1 MRVFLETNLLASAL
15 GTRGVCADL
24 LQAVVLDHTLL
35 WSVAVRTELERTLA
49 SAFRLPGPIISGYLD
64 FLDQVAE
71 TAPEAPPLP
80 LAVPDPADVPIL
92 AGAASAGAELFV
104 TGDKA
109 LLQLVRIGSM
119 DVVSVRQ
126 TWERL
131 SARA

>member
-1 MRVFLETNLLASAL
+1 MRVFLDTNVLVSAL

-35 WSVAVRTELERTLA
+35 WNVAVRTGLERTLA
-49 SAFRLPGPIISGYLD
+49 SAFRLPGPLISGYLD
-64 FLDQVAE
+64 FLAQVAE
-71 TAPEAPPLP
+71 TAPEAPALP

-92 AGAASAGAELFV
+92 ASAASAAADLFV
-104 TGDKA
+104 TRDKA
-109 LLQLVRIGSM
+109 LLQLGRIGSM

-131 SARA
+131 SLRA